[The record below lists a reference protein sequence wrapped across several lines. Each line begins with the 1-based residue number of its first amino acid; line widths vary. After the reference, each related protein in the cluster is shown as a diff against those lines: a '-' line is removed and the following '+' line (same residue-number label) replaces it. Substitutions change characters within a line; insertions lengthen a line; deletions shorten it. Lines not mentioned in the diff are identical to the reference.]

1 MFRSSPKT
9 SSSFHNARSTGE
21 LNMTEPALLSST
33 DRSGRSARFFNRLH
47 RYRNVGRR
55 LWWVMPLTVAL
66 ALGVQFFRLRL
77 APPAYVS
84 QGRMIV
90 SIKIQIPTGSVYTEE
105 FSNFL
110 GTQVAL
116 MRSST
121 VMNRALERVRAL
133 KPDLAPAP
141 VDLQIS
147 VSPKTTIFNLQA
159 TGASPEF
166 TRIYLDACMEEYI
179 SLKKEMRT
187 STSETTL
194 AGITE
199 QLVTLERELKKNEDD
214 LIQFQASNSVVFLQE
229 QDKSGNSY
237 LVQLNRQLAL
247 LRTESQLL
255 NLLDL
260 DQNLERQQK
269 DTGLLAATGS
279 GSDTDRTVNFL
290 HSDYLKAKQEI
301 QLKKAELQE
310 WSEYLRPKHPR
321 MVALTEEV
329 TRREKLLEIFR
340 QQNLE
345 QLENRRNSISLQV
358 ENLEREIKDWE
369 TKSLDISKKMAE
381 YERIRSNKQRVQNLY
396 DRLLG
401 TVQNLG
407 VDKDI
412 NPESVT
418 VLERASAPR
427 EARASAAKT
436 LVIAGLIGLLVG
448 LGILLAVD
456 RLDDR
461 PTSFTELQDE
471 FDEPILGQIPLEATR
486 GRNNSN
492 GLLEPEDDRH
502 AFMEAYRNLR
512 SSLLYMATEGKRP
525 RTILVTSAVPGD
537 GKSMTASNLAITI
550 AHAGSRVL
558 LVDADLRKGLLHRNF
573 NLSPTPGLN
582 EVLTQQSG
590 PAQAI
595 QPTATP
601 NLFLLPRGNTSRNP
615 GEMFLHQKTVALLNH
630 LASQYDYVI
639 VDSAPVMA
647 ADDVASLSPQ
657 IEGVVF
663 VVRAATTSARVARA
677 ALDILYQREVDVL
690 GLVFNAVESN
700 ASDYY
705 YYRYKDYYAPRT
717 SA

>member
-1 MFRSSPKT
+1 
-9 SSSFHNARSTGE
+9 
-21 LNMTEPALLSST
+21 MTEPTAHSST
-33 DRSGRSARFFNRLH
+33 DRSSRSARFFNRLH
-47 RYRNVGRR
+47 RYKSVVRR
-55 LWWVMPLTVAL
+55 LWWVMPLTIAL
-66 ALGVQFFRLRL
+66 ALGVQLYRLRQ

-84 QGRMIV
+84 LGRMIV

-105 FSNFL
+105 LSNFL

-133 KPDLAPAP
+133 KPDLTPTP

-159 TGASPEF
+159 TGTSQEF
-166 TRIYLDACMEEYI
+166 TRVYLDACMEEYI
-179 SLKKEMRT
+179 NLKKEMRT

-199 QLVTLERELKKNEDD
+199 QLVALERELKKCEED
-214 LIQFQASNSVVFLQE
+214 LIQFQAGNSVVFLQE
-229 QDKSGNSY
+229 QDKSGGSY

-247 LRTESQLL
+247 LKTESQLL
-255 NLLDL
+255 NLLNL

-269 DTGLLAATGS
+269 GTGLLSTTGD
-279 GSDTDRTVNFL
+279 GNDPDRTVNFL

-301 QLKKAELQE
+301 QLRKAELQE

-321 MVALTEEV
+321 MLALSEEIS
-329 TRREKLLEIFR
+329 RREKLLEIFR

-345 QLENRRNSISLQV
+345 QLENRRNSISLQI

-381 YERIRSNKQRVQNLY
+381 YERIRSSKQRVQNLY

-412 NPESVT
+412 NPESVN
-418 VLERASAPR
+418 VLERASLPR

-436 LVIAGLIGLLVG
+436 LILAGLIGLLVG
-448 LGILLAVD
+448 VGILLAVD

-471 FDEPILGQIPLEATR
+471 FDEPILGQIPLETTD
-486 GRNNSN
+486 GKNNGS
-492 GLLEPEDDRH
+492 GLLRPDDERH

-512 SSLLYMATEGKRP
+512 SSLLYMATQGKRP

-558 LVDADLRKGLLHRNF
+558 LLDADLRKGLVHRNF
-573 NLSPTPGLN
+573 NLSATPGLT
-582 EVLTQQSG
+582 EILTQQMD

-595 QPTATP
+595 QPTSTP

-615 GEMFLHQKTVALLNH
+615 GELFLNQKTVSLLKQ
-630 LASQYDYVI
+630 LATQYDYVI
-639 VDSAPVMA
+639 VDTAPVMA
-647 ADDVASLSPQ
+647 ADDVSSLSPHV
-657 IEGVVF
+657 EGVVF
-663 VVRAATTSARVARA
+663 VVRAAYTSARVARA
-677 ALDILYQREVDVL
+677 ALDVLYQREVAVL

-705 YYRYKDYYAPRT
+705 YYRYKDYYAPSS

>member
-1 MFRSSPKT
+1 
-9 SSSFHNARSTGE
+9 
-21 LNMTEPALLSST
+21 MTEPTTHSST

-47 RYRNVGRR
+47 RYKNVVRR
-55 LWWVMPLTVAL
+55 LWWVFPLTIGL
-66 ALGVQFFRLRL
+66 ALGVQLYRLWQ

-105 FSNFL
+105 LSNFL

-121 VMNRALERVRAL
+121 VQNRAIARVRAV
-133 KPDLAPAP
+133 KPDLTPTL

-159 TGASPEF
+159 LGSSPEF
-166 TRIYLDACMEEYI
+166 TRAYLDACMEEYI
-179 SLKKEMRT
+179 NLKKEMRT
-187 STSETTL
+187 SSSETTL
-194 AGITE
+194 EGIRE
-199 QLVTLERELKKNEDD
+199 QLVELERRLNKSEEE

-229 QDKSGNSY
+229 QDKSGGSY
-237 LVQLNRQLAL
+237 LVQLNRQLAAL
-247 LRTESQLL
+247 KTESQLL

-269 DTGLLAATGS
+269 KGELAPA
-279 GSDTDRTVNFL
+279 GSDGSNAEGGVNFL

-301 QLKKAELQE
+301 QLRKAELQE

-321 MVALTEEV
+321 MVALDGEI

-345 QLENRRNSISLQV
+345 QLENRRNSINLQIQ
-358 ENLEREIKDWE
+358 NLERESKEWE
-369 TKSLDISKKMAE
+369 AKSLDVSKKMAE
-381 YERIRSNKQRVQNLY
+381 YERIRANKQREQNLY
-396 DRLLG
+396 DRLLA
-401 TVQNLG
+401 TMQTLD
-407 VDKDI
+407 VDKGI
-412 NPESVT
+412 SQESVT

-436 LVIAGLIGLLVG
+436 LIIAGLIGLLLGVG
-448 LGILLAVD
+448 VLLAVD

-471 FDEPILGQIPLEATR
+471 FDEPVLGQIPLEAAP
-486 GRNNSN
+486 GRNNGE
-492 GLLEPEDDRH
+492 GLLRPEDERH

-512 SSLLYMATEGKRP
+512 SSLLYMATQGKRP

-558 LVDADLRKGLLHRNF
+558 LLDADLRKGLLHRNF
-573 NLSPTPGLN
+573 NLSATPGLT
-582 EVLTQQSG
+582 EVLTQQND
-590 PAQAI
+590 PAKVI
-595 QPTATP
+595 QPTSTP

-615 GEMFLHQKTVALLNH
+615 GELFLNQQTVSLLKQ
-630 LASQYDYVI
+630 LATQYDYVI
-639 VDSAPVMA
+639 VDTAPVMA
-647 ADDVASLSPQ
+647 ADDVASLSPNV
-657 IEGVVF
+657 EGVVF
-663 VVRAATTSARVARA
+663 VVRAACTSARVARA
-677 ALDILYQREVDVL
+677 ALDVLYQREVEVL

-705 YYRYKDYYAPRT
+705 YYRYKDYYGPSSST
-717 SA
+717 